1 MMKYREKIKKLCEEQ
16 TNLSQEDIA
25 TLIEQADL
33 LMKTSDYASEDVF
46 IDVQNV
52 FSEHATVIFHKK
64 PQTKGSLY
72 EKTVVGSLAYLQN
85 EPGVIR
91 TLHTGAPSIGLSALS
106 QEGVPIQQTVLP
118 IMREG
123 RVIATLILE
132 RDISPDFPTHFSLQ
146 TTELGNDEINDV
158 CANTESEEF
167 SLLKYMDD
175 AVLVFDKTG
184 ILIYFNPQAAAV
196 YRTKFAYMDSL
207 EGMHYD
213 NLVLGNICFKD
224 ICKETRGLQKA
235 YSALSEV
242 QYGSSYFRVKQYV
255 DRDKQLFIMMYKDI
269 SETKKLESM
278 LLLEETAMRELN
290 HRVKNN
296 LQTVV
301 SLLRLQSQRSQDKD
315 VKKNLSDSVNRVLS
329 ISMTHELLSSQ
340 KNDEVSIEKLLEG
353 VLTNVQRCFSGRM
366 DIALTYNLD
375 STIYLDSNRA
385 TALALVVN
393 ELLQNSYDHAFETI
407 EQKKPKIHLQITL
420 KDDIIEV
427 RVTDNGSGYDVN
439 RSFDDHLGLMIVE
452 RFVKSKLS
460 GKLSVRSSRR
470 GTRTIIKFKYNK
482 ID

>member
-1 MMKYREKIKKLCEEQ
+1 MKYREKIKKLCEQQ
-16 TNLSQEDIA
+16 TNLSPEDIE
-25 TLIEQADL
+25 TLIEQADI

-52 FSEHATVIFHKK
+52 YSEHATVIFHKK

-106 QEGVPIQQTVLP
+106 QEGIPIRQTVLP
-118 IMREG
+118 ILREG

-132 RDISPDFPTHFSLQ
+132 KDSPSDFPAHFSLK
-146 TTELGNDEINDV
+146 TVEFSHHEVDDA
-158 CANTESEEF
+158 CANIDSPEF
-167 SLLKYMDD
+167 ALLKYMED
-175 AVLVFDKTG
+175 AVLVFKQTG
-184 ILIYFNPQAAAV
+184 ELIYFNPKAV
-196 YRTKFAYMDSL
+196 EIYRTKLGYRDSL

-213 NLVLGNICFKD
+213 NLVLEKNFFSD
-224 ICKETRGLQKA
+224 ICVASQDLTET
-235 YSALSEV
+235 YSISSEV
-242 QYGSSYFRVKQYV
+242 QYGTNCFSVNQYV
-255 DRDKQLFIMMYKDI
+255 VRESQSLIMICKDI
-269 SETKKLESM
+269 SDLKRLEVHLS
-278 LLLEETAMRELN
+278 LERTTIREMN

-340 KNDEVSIEKLLEG
+340 KNDEVAVEQLLEG
-353 VLTNVQRCFSGRM
+353 VLANVQRCFSERI
-366 DIALTYNLD
+366 DIALSYWLD
-375 STIYLDSNRA
+375 PTIYLDSNRA

-407 EQKKPKIHLQITL
+407 EQKNPKIHLQIAL
-420 KDDIIEV
+420 KDDIIELQ
-427 RVTDNGSGYDVN
+427 VTDNGSGYDVN
-439 RSFDDHLGLMIVE
+439 QSFNNHLGLMIVE
-452 RFVKSKLS
+452 RFVKSRLS
-460 GKLSVRSSRR
+460 GKLSIRSSHR
-470 GTRTIIKFKYNK
+470 GTKTMITFKYNK